1 MAVAN
6 RTWGEERIAIELLL
20 KLGIRVS
27 PRTVR
32 GYMAPGGTPRSWA
45 GSQRWSTFVSNHARS
60 VLACDFFMAVT
71 ATFRVFYIFVV
82 LDVGTR
88 RILHWNVTDGRSGFF
103 WKSTTCETGSTST
116 TPNRVA
122 RVRELMSTKITAVD
136 VHDVRFPTAAAGDGS
151 DAINRGDYS
160 ATYVELCTDAGPTG
174 TGLTFTNGQGNEITC
189 AAVRAL
195 APHVV
200 DRTIEEIFAEPVT
213 FWRSLTADPQLRWIG
228 PEKGVIHMATGAVV
242 NAVWDLRAKLAG
254 VPMWRLLAQMPAD
267 ELVRCIDFHHITD
280 ALTPDE
286 AHAILENGSIGWE
299 DRLAALAQGGFPSYT
314 TSVGWLGYS
323 DEKVRALT
331 QQAYAEGW
339 RAMKMKVGGWI
350 DDDVRR
356 SHIIREAIGPDA
368 LLMMDANQVWDV
380 DEAIANM
387 QRLAAVQPYW
397 IEEPTHAD
405 DILGHARIARA
416 VAPIRVATG
425 EVAANRVIFKQ
436 LLQAEAIQVCQV
448 DACRVGG
455 VNEVVSILLMAAKFG
470 VPVCPHAGGVGLC
483 EYVQHLAIF
492 DYLRVGTS
500 LDGRM
505 VEYVDHLHEHFADPV
520 RVVGGRYQLPT
531 APGYSVTM
539 KAASIAEFSFP
550 AGLAWR

>member
-1 MAVAN
+1 M
-6 RTWGEERIAIELLL
+6 G
-20 KLGIRVS
+20 
-27 PRTVR
+27 
-32 GYMAPGGTPRSWA
+32 
-45 GSQRWSTFVSNHARS
+45 
-60 VLACDFFMAVT
+60 
-71 ATFRVFYIFVV
+71 
-82 LDVGTR
+82 
-88 RILHWNVTDGRSGFF
+88 
-103 WKSTTCETGSTST
+103 
-116 TPNRVA
+116 
-122 RVRELMSTKITAVD
+122 TKITAVD

-160 ATYVELCTDAGPTG
+160 ATYVELRTSEGPTG

-195 APHVV
+195 AHHVV
-200 DRTIEEIFAEPVT
+200 GRTIEEIFEEPVA

-228 PEKGVIHMATGAVV
+228 PEKGVIHMAAGAVI

-254 VPMWRLLAQMPAD
+254 MPMWRLLAQMPAH

-286 AHAILENGSIGWE
+286 AHAILEKGSLGWK
-299 DRLAALAQGGFPSYT
+299 DRLAALEQRGVPSYT

-323 DEKVRALT
+323 DEKVRTLT
-331 QQAYAEGW
+331 RQAYADGW
-339 RAMKMKVGGWI
+339 RAMKMKVGGPI

-356 SHIIREAIGPDA
+356 ARIIRDEIGPDA

-380 DEAIANM
+380 EEAIANM
-387 QRLAAVQPYW
+387 RRLAVVQPYW

-405 DILGHARIARA
+405 DVLGHARIARA

-436 LLQAEAIQVCQV
+436 LLQADAFQVCQV
-448 DACRVGG
+448 DACRVAG

-505 VEYVDHLHEHFADPV
+505 IEYVDHLHEHFVDPV
-520 RVVGGRYQLPT
+520 RVLGGRYQLPT

-539 KAASIAEFSFP
+539 KPSSIAEFSFP
-550 AGLAWR
+550 AGPAWR

>member
-1 MAVAN
+1 M
-6 RTWGEERIAIELLL
+6 R
-20 KLGIRVS
+20 
-27 PRTVR
+27 
-32 GYMAPGGTPRSWA
+32 
-45 GSQRWSTFVSNHARS
+45 
-60 VLACDFFMAVT
+60 
-71 ATFRVFYIFVV
+71 
-82 LDVGTR
+82 
-88 RILHWNVTDGRSGFF
+88 
-103 WKSTTCETGSTST
+103 
-116 TPNRVA
+116 
-122 RVRELMSTKITAVD
+122 TKITAVD

-160 ATYVELCTDAGPTG
+160 ATYVELRTDEGPTG

-189 AAVRAL
+189 AGVRAL
-195 APHVV
+195 AHHVV
-200 DRTIEEIFAEPVT
+200 GRTIEEIFEEPVA

-254 VPMWRLLAQMPAD
+254 VPMWRLLAQMPDD

-286 AHAILENGSIGWE
+286 AHAILKKGSRGWK
-299 DRLAALAQGGFPSYT
+299 DRLATLEPRGFPSYT
-314 TSVGWLGYS
+314 TSVGWLGYP

-331 QQAYAEGW
+331 RQAYAAGW
-339 RAMKMKVGGWI
+339 RAMKMKVGGPI

-356 SHIIREAIGPDA
+356 AHIIREEIGPDA

-387 QRLAAVQPYW
+387 RRLAVVQPYW

-405 DILGHARIARA
+405 DVLGHARIARA

-425 EVAANRVIFKQ
+425 EVAANRVMFKQ
-436 LLQAEAIQVCQV
+436 LLQADAIRVCQV
-448 DACRVGG
+448 DACRVAG

-500 LDGRM
+500 LEGRM
-505 VEYVDHLHEHFADPV
+505 IEYVDHLHEHFLDPV
-520 RVVGGRYQLPT
+520 RVLGGRYQLPT

-539 KAASIAEFSFP
+539 KPSSIAEFSFP
-550 AGLAWR
+550 AGPAWR

>member
-1 MAVAN
+1 M
-6 RTWGEERIAIELLL
+6 
-20 KLGIRVS
+20 
-27 PRTVR
+27 
-32 GYMAPGGTPRSWA
+32 GT
-45 GSQRWSTFVSNHARS
+45 T
-60 VLACDFFMAVT
+60 
-71 ATFRVFYIFVV
+71 
-82 LDVGTR
+82 
-88 RILHWNVTDGRSGFF
+88 
-103 WKSTTCETGSTST
+103 
-116 TPNRVA
+116 
-122 RVRELMSTKITAVD
+122 ITAVD

-151 DAINRGDYS
+151 DAVNRGDYS
-160 ATYVELCTDAGPTG
+160 ASYVELRTAAGPTG
-174 TGLTFTNGQGNEITC
+174 AGLTFTNGRGNEITC
-189 AAVRAL
+189 AAIRAL
-195 APHVV
+195 DDHVV
-200 DRTIEEIFAEPVT
+200 GRTIEEIFDEPVA

-254 VPMWRLLAQMPAD
+254 MPIWRLLAQMPAD
-267 ELVRCIDFHHITD
+267 ELVRCIDFHHIAD
-280 ALTPDE
+280 ALTPHE
-286 AHAILENGSIGWE
+286 AHAILQRGSIGWE
-299 DRLAALAQGGFPSYT
+299 DRLAALEQSGFPAYT

-339 RAMKMKVGGWI
+339 RAMKMKVGGPI

-356 SHIIREAIGPDA
+356 AHIIREEIGPEA

-380 DEAIANM
+380 DEAIAKI
-387 QRLAAVQPYW
+387 QRLASVQPYW

-405 DILGHARIARA
+405 DVLGHARIARA

-436 LLQAEAIQVCQV
+436 LLQAGAIQVCQV
-448 DACRVGG
+448 DACRVAG

-492 DYLRVGTS
+492 DYLRVGTA
-500 LDGRM
+500 LEGRM
-505 VEYVDHLHEHFADPV
+505 VEYVDHLHEHFVDPV
-520 RVVGGRYQLPT
+520 RVVGGRYQVPT

-539 KAASIAEFSFP
+539 KPSSIAEFAFP
-550 AGLAWR
+550 AGPAWR